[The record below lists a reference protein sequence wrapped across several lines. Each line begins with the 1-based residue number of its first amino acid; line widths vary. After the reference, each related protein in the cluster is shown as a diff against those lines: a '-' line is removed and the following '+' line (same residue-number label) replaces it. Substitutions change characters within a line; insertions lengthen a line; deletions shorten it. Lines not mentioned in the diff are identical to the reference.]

1 MRSGP
6 CGSSGSTMMS
16 VCMKRIGAPSRAA
29 IGAVLSAIGTRAS
42 SICSIRTLS
51 GMGPTPDEPVIV
63 TCGTDVFASRRSI
76 FCCAARTISR
86 AVPRSSEMM
95 KKPSTAGNMCS
106 RCSRCSRWWSVARFL
121 RYVPRAPRLPRAPLP
136 SYDLTPCPVCTSS
149 DAEQIASADDVR
161 AEMEMLWEFHQRRL
175 RPGTPRRAL
184 TDRVTF
190 SQHPPLR
197 LAQCRRCS
205 LIYRNPRERAVEL
218 VETYAAEMPDEA
230 TLRTLHGNQRRAY
243 RAQVRRLQQAHG
255 RRGAGLEVG
264 SYVGAFL
271 GAARDAGWT
280 FEGLDVNE
288 RAAAFACRMGFRVTV
303 GELDDIT
310 GRRFDVVAIWNTF
323 EQLPDPRAA
332 AVTARHLL
340 NPGGTLAL
348 RVPNGEA
355 YATIRRA

>member
-1 MRSGP
+1 
-6 CGSSGSTMMS
+6 
-16 VCMKRIGAPSRAA
+16 
-29 IGAVLSAIGTRAS
+29 
-42 SICSIRTLS
+42 
-51 GMGPTPDEPVIV
+51 
-63 TCGTDVFASRRSI
+63 
-76 FCCAARTISR
+76 
-86 AVPRSSEMM
+86 
-95 KKPSTAGNMCS
+95 
-106 RCSRCSRWWSVARFL
+106 
-121 RYVPRAPRLPRAPLP
+121 LP
-136 SYDLTPCPVCTSS
+136 SYDLTPCPVCASS

-175 RPGTPRRAL
+175 RPGTPQRAL
-184 TDRVTF
+184 ADRVTF

-197 LAQCRRCS
+197 LARCRRCS

-218 VETYAAEMPDEA
+218 IETYAAEMPDDA

-243 RAQVRRLQQAHG
+243 RAQVRRLEHVHG

-332 AVTARHLL
+332 AVTARRLL
-340 NPGGTLAL
+340 NPGGMLAL

-355 YATIRRA
+355 YATIRRALHGALGPVARAVLAHNNLLGFPYRHGFAAPSLARLLTDAGFGDVRLHGDALVPVGDRWTRRWARVEERVVKTVLRGTARSSRLGRRYSPWIEAYARAR

>member
-1 MRSGP
+1 
-6 CGSSGSTMMS
+6 
-16 VCMKRIGAPSRAA
+16 
-29 IGAVLSAIGTRAS
+29 
-42 SICSIRTLS
+42 
-51 GMGPTPDEPVIV
+51 
-63 TCGTDVFASRRSI
+63 
-76 FCCAARTISR
+76 
-86 AVPRSSEMM
+86 
-95 KKPSTAGNMCS
+95 
-106 RCSRCSRWWSVARFL
+106 
-121 RYVPRAPRLPRAPLP
+121 LP

-175 RPGTPRRAL
+175 RPRTPQRAL
-184 TDRVTF
+184 ADRVTF

-197 LAQCRRCS
+197 LARCRRCS

-218 VETYAAEMPDEA
+218 VETYAGEMPDEA

-340 NPGGTLAL
+340 NAGGMLAL

-355 YATIRRA
+355 YATIRRALRGPLAPVARAVLAHNNLLGFPYRHGFAARSLTRLLTDAGFGNVRFHGDALVPVGDRWTRRWARVEERVIKTVLRGTARSSRLGRRYSPWIEAYARAR